1 MHLRHW
7 LEKKILVLSMSLVCV
22 ISMAGILAWPLP
34 FQDTATAAVRSM
46 GSYELDA
53 LAHSL
58 DLHWVGHADQSP
70 DIVDFGGATQDE
82 SIAGM
87 GQWFARHGDYVIE
100 AAADVLGPKR
110 VMVLRVYFNDYP
122 ANTRYTKTQVEGFFG
137 ELDQLW
143 KDTSYNKIN
152 IVSQVS
158 DLYILPDN
166 RSLYVD
172 DFDDG
177 DLSNDSKFWKV
188 LDDAI
193 DNAPAGLDWSNL
205 DAIMVVM
212 AETSAS
218 QFHRGQATGG
228 CNLRQGP
235 GGSLKSVGCAI
246 FSENPSETD
255 RQVWGRW
262 AHEIGHAF
270 QQGGPAHPSN
280 YLSEF
285 ELMDS
290 NYPGQTGVFSKQAH
304 GGFPGWMPPNKYV
317 EVSPA
322 KDGGFFCLWAME
334 YDPLGKPNPQ
344 AIKAKITDTLYYM
357 VSVRRRVL
365 GDDLNGDF
373 ANGIPDE
380 GVLIERVVEGAD
392 PWVTLQA
399 PPGLDRNSLWK
410 AGQTF
415 THAADGISIIIDQEF
430 DEDNYC
436 ITIRY
441 TNNANQP
448 DVGMHPWTSPPGNTW
463 ETTDIWVDSPVNGFG
478 TYRYG
483 FWNDLWGNPVPRG
496 NGDDPAVGMVNRL
509 YARVRNVGTAPAT
522 DVKVT
527 WEITDP
533 PGVGIAGA
541 NGWAAIGSVDKNQF
555 PALVS
560 IAPGAYVDVY
570 VEWTPN
576 ILLTPEQISDGRFYF
591 HTCVRVKI
599 APVSGE
605 TALANQ
611 DGDREQENINYFQ
624 AVIDEGGDTAT
635 FDGVVRLRNDDLVN
649 SKVFY
654 ISHEIHPDIADR
666 WIVNVNNG
674 IRSVELAPNE
684 LREIPVVIKPQGPA
698 VVGSSFYV
706 DVSASSL
713 RPLVN
718 DLNPKDVH
726 HEFKPLGGVRVEAL
740 VLLPAQV
747 ECKATSQGEVMEVMV
762 EGILKGGEKYYQ
774 PNSPYRVLIQGVDAS
789 RRFIPE
795 AQQVAYVEKDGGFNG
810 VVYSRQE
817 RIAEVIC
824 LFAGT
829 TELTTASSGYIPV
842 ANEGPAPQPSPTR
855 TPMATWTPIPSVP
868 TPGPM
873 PTPTSQFVF
882 YPYQPIK
889 IIDSSP
895 LLQGDLSLHGIEI
908 TQGIQCF
915 DTSKGLTNCPDNSL
929 PVVTNKSTAARV
941 YIKFNHAFLTQRS
954 NVPVRLFMRRDG
966 GAWQSMNATG
976 KGLPSIDQSEAANS
990 ANFFFNIN
998 GNSPVV
1004 VDFYAIVDP
1013 DNVISENNE
1022 GNNRYPSS
1030 GHITMTFRPRDNL
1043 KIVGQ
1048 RLRWDPSGPDGPW
1061 TAGNGSGSGTSGWT
1075 VNSGAALWFNQLLPL
1090 RNGGVNYSVASGT
1103 RNWTGSLDNNNQH
1116 DLIKQMNGEYALAL
1130 IFNLLFGGN
1139 PNNLPDHIYGWIP
1152 HNRGSFGHADMPV
1165 YPHAGGLGVVGIGTS
1180 DPGTSTDNPGPGVL
1194 IFGHELVH
1202 NYDVKHTNT
1211 ADGCGSGDSSTDFPY
1226 GSSSIQEY
1234 GFNPLT
1240 QKVYRPENTHDLMSY
1255 CPAGGSREG
1264 WISPFTWNRMFNKLN
1279 VAAVAASADGEVI
1292 ELGRSGS
1299 ARLLRTNHASS
1310 LVVNATIFNP
1320 AVSDQKGGRLGNLY
1334 KVGQGYQLILPEGDY
1349 RVELRSKSSVL
1360 VSRTFQVSFESEYTA
1375 HDGHDGHDG
1384 DPHPLA
1390 QADVSF
1396 VMPFVEGTT
1405 SVALLHKGNL
1415 LDERA
1420 VSNNVPQVTI
1430 TSPAQVVEWKSG
1442 EQTLSWTGS
1451 DADGDS
1457 LVYAVLYSYDGGIN
1471 WQMLQEGLTQSS
1483 FTVDVDALAGS
1494 SDARFRVI
1502 ASDGIHSNYAETKEA
1517 IVVPNKKP
1525 MPVILE
1531 PAHGI
1536 SVEPNTL
1543 VVLQGGAADLEDGSL
1558 PAGQLR
1564 WFSNRQGE
1572 LGVGYSV
1579 PIANLVTGQHV
1590 ITLLATD
1597 SYGIIDETSITIHVG
1612 HTLYLPSLQK

>member
-1 MHLRHW
+1 MYVRHV
-7 LEKKILVLSMSLVCV
+7 LEKRILILSIVVVSVLSL
-22 ISMAGILAWPLP
+22 AGVLAWPL
-34 FQDTATAAVRSM
+34 FSQGTAVAAVRSV
-46 GSYELDA
+46 SHQELDE

-58 DLHWVGHADQSP
+58 GLHWVGQADESP
-70 DIVDFGGATQDE
+70 DIVDFGGVTPDG
-82 SIAGM
+82 SVAGM

-110 VMVLRVYFNDYP
+110 VMVLRVHFNDYA
-122 ANTRYTKTQVEGFFG
+122 ANSRYTKAQVEGFFG

-143 KDTSYNKIN
+143 RDTSYNKIN

-172 DFDDG
+172 DFPDG
-177 DLSNDSKFWKV
+177 DLSNGDKFWKV

-193 DNAPAGLDWSNL
+193 DNAPAGLDWTDL

-212 AETSAS
+212 AETNVS
-218 QFHRGQATGG
+218 QFHRGQATGS

-235 GGSLKSVGCAI
+235 GGSVKNVGCAI
-246 FSENPSETD
+246 FSENPSETN

-270 QQGGPAHPSN
+270 QEGGPAHPSN

-290 NYPGQTGVFSKQAH
+290 NYPGQTGVFSKQSH
-304 GGFPGWMPPNKYV
+304 VGFPGWMPPSKYV
-317 EVSPA
+317 ELSPD
-322 KDGGFFCLWAME
+322 KDGGIVCLWAME
-334 YDPLGKPNPQ
+334 YDPTGKPNPQ
-344 AIKAKITDTLYYM
+344 AVKAKITDTLYYM
-357 VSVRRRVL
+357 ISVRRRVL

-373 ANGIPDE
+373 PNGIPDE
-380 GVLIERVVEGAD
+380 GVLIERVIEGGD
-392 PWVTLQA
+392 PWVTLQ
-399 PPGLDRNSLWK
+399 PPTGLNRNNLWK

-415 THAADGISIIIDQEF
+415 TNAGDGIWIIIDQQF

-448 DVGMHPWTSPPGNTW
+448 DVGMHPWTSPPGDTW
-463 ETTDIWVDSPVNGFG
+463 ETTDIWVDSPVNDFG

-509 YARVRNVGTAPAT
+509 YARVRNMGTAPAT

-541 NGWAAIGSVDKNQF
+541 NGWDVIGTVDKNQF
-555 PALVS
+555 PALAS
-560 IAPGAYVDVY
+560 IAPGAFVDVY

-576 ILLTPEQISDGRFYF
+576 IALTPEQIAEGRFYF

-599 APVSGE
+599 APVAGE

-624 AVIDEGGDTAT
+624 AVTDGAGDTAS
-635 FDGVVRLRNDDLVN
+635 FDDVIRLRNDDLVN
-649 SKVFY
+649 KKIFY
-654 ISHEIHPDIADR
+654 LSHEIHPDIEDK

-684 LREIPVVIKPQGPA
+684 VREIPVVIKPQGPA

-718 DLNPKDVH
+718 DLDPKDIH
-726 HEFKPLGGVRVEAL
+726 HEFTPLGGVRVAAL
-740 VLLPAQV
+740 VLLPARV
-747 ECKATSQGEVMEVMV
+747 ECRATDYGEIVV
-762 EGILKGGEKYYQ
+762 EGRLEGGEKYYQ
-774 PNSPYRVLIQGVDAS
+774 SNSPYRVMIQGVDAS

-795 AQQVAYVEKDGGFNG
+795 AQQVAYVEKDGSFNG
-810 VVYSRQE
+810 AIYSREQ
-817 RIAEVIC
+817 RITEVIC

-829 TELTTASSGYIPV
+829 TELATAGSGYVPV
-842 ANEGPAPQPSPTR
+842 VGNEPGPEPAPTR
-855 TPMATWTPIPSVP
+855 TPMPTWTPVASIP
-868 TPGPM
+868 TPGPT
-873 PTPTSQFVF
+873 PTPTPQFAF
-882 YPYQPIK
+882 QPYQPIK
-889 IIDSSP
+889 VVDFSP

-915 DTSKGLTNCPDNSL
+915 DTSKGLANCPDNSL

-941 YIKFNHAFLTQRS
+941 YIKFNHPFLTQRN
-954 NVPVRLFMRRDG
+954 NVPVRLFMRQNG
-966 GAWQSMNATG
+966 GAWQSQNATG
-976 KGLPSIDQSEAANS
+976 KGLPSINQAEAANS
-990 ANFFFNIN
+990 ANFFFSIN

-1013 DNVISENNE
+1013 DNVISELNE

-1030 GHITMTFRPRDNL
+1030 GYVTMTFRPRDNL
-1043 KIVGQ
+1043 KIIGQ
-1048 RLRWDPSGPDGPW
+1048 RLRWDPPGPNGPW
-1061 TAGNGSGSGTSGWT
+1061 TAGNGTGSGTSGWT
-1075 VNSGAALWFNQLLPL
+1075 VNSGASLWFNQLLPL
-1090 RNGGVNYSVASGT
+1090 RNGGINYSVSSGF
-1103 RNWTGSLDNNNQH
+1103 RNWNGSLNNNDQH
-1116 DLIKQMNGEYALAL
+1116 NLIQQMNGEYVLAL

-1152 HNRGSFGHADMPV
+1152 HNQGSFGHADMPI

-1202 NYDVKHTNT
+1202 NYNIMHTNT
-1211 ADGCGSGDSSTDFPY
+1211 ADACGSGDSNTDFPY
-1226 GSSSIQEY
+1226 GTSSIQEY

-1264 WISPFTWNRMFNKLN
+1264 WISPFTWNRMFNN
-1279 VAAVAASADGEVI
+1279 MNAAAVAAGAEGEAI

-1310 LVVNATIFNP
+1310 IVVNASIFNP
-1320 AVSDQKGGRLGNLY
+1320 EVSDQKGGRLGNLY

-1349 RVELRSKSSVL
+1349 VVELRSDSTVL
-1360 VSRTFQVSFESEYTA
+1360 VSRSFQVSFESEYAA
-1375 HDGHDGHDG
+1375 HGGHDGHDG
-1384 DPHPLA
+1384 DPSPLA
-1390 QADVSF
+1390 QADLAF

-1405 SVALLHKGNL
+1405 SVALLHKGDL
-1415 LDERA
+1415 LDERK
-1420 VSNNVPQVTI
+1420 VSDNAPQVTI
-1430 TSPAQVVEWKSG
+1430 TSPTQEVVWSG
-1442 EQTLSWTGS
+1442 GQETLKWTGS

-1457 LVYAVLYSYDGGIN
+1457 LVYAVLYSHDGGVV
-1471 WQMLQEGLTQSS
+1471 WQMLQEGITETS

-1502 ASDGIHSNYAETKEA
+1502 VSDGIHTSYAETQKP

-1536 SVEPNTL
+1536 SVEPETL
-1543 VVLQGGAADLEDGSL
+1543 VILQGGAVDLEDGTL
-1558 PAGQLR
+1558 AVGQLR
-1564 WFSNRQGE
+1564 WISDRQGE

-1579 PIANLVTGQHV
+1579 PIANLLPGRHV
-1590 ITLLATD
+1590 ITLEATD
-1597 SYGIIDETSITIHVG
+1597 SYGITDGTSVTINVG
-1612 HTLYLPSLQK
+1612 HSIYLPSLQKQ